1 MIVWNGKIAADL
13 LEKTGLRCH
22 QKGSKTANFT
32 ITGGL
37 SREISIVLTRKDG
50 VTAYVNRYS
59 ITEQP
64 IGEIDGVEIAEP
76 YPLGHEGINKNRGL
90 AGSVVQHNP
99 SLDPK
104 KNEVLRVH
112 VRDEKSL
119 ERLLDWYRSLK

>member
-1 MIVWNGKIAADL
+1 MIVWNGKIAADIL
-13 LEKTGLRCH
+13 RKIGLRCH
-22 QKGSKTANFT
+22 QEGSKTANFT

-37 SREISIVLTRKDG
+37 PREISIVLTRENG

-64 IGEIDGVEIAEP
+64 IGEIDGIEIVKP
-76 YPLGHEGINKNRGL
+76 YRVGHKGINGNPGV
-90 AGSVVQHNP
+90 AGSVVRHNP

-112 VRDEKSL
+112 ADDEKSL
-119 ERLLDWYRSLK
+119 SRLLDWYRSLK